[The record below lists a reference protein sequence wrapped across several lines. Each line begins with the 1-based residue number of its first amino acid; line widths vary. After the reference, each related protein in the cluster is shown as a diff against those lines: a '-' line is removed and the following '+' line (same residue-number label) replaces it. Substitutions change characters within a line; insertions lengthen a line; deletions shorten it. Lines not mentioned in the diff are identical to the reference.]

1 MYGTQDGLLLKFIY
15 EKKNILLIILGD
27 IFWVPIAV
35 YHYHFGS

>member
-35 YHYHFGS
+35 YHYYFGS